1 MLLLQKI
8 ETQYQTLGIKTSQN
22 NKQAESDC
30 ARLVSE
36 NNKLL
41 IAINDYKMKNMT
53 LESTVNSLQ
62 QQIKIT
68 QKQL

>member
-8 ETQYQTLGIKTSQN
+8 ETQYQTLGTKTSQN
-22 NKQAESDC
+22 NKQAENEC

-53 LESTVNSLQ
+53 L
-62 QQIKIT
+62 
-68 QKQL
+68 